1 MNIDL
6 SLNEYGIDTEELA
19 GITAMNILEQIGL
32 KVFPRDVKIE
42 DFDLFQSK
50 IPEIIKNTRFTVDD
64 YTPVDYTSSD
74 VSVCLNDEV
83 VNDNINPD
91 LSETELTV
99 RLFFSRPEYQEIEQ
113 AYQIQEMTSEGRF
126 QYSNGKTS
134 EYDCTLI
141 NYIYKNLLEYYSSHY
156 QLEDIQLDIQNNYGD
171 VSLYVLSR
179 ILASIEKGVFDEF
192 PVITLK
198 GD

>member
-1 MNIDL
+1 MDIDL
-6 SLNEYGIDTEELA
+6 SLNEYGVDTNELA
-19 GITAMNILEQIGL
+19 GITAMHILSQLGL
-32 KVFPRDVKIE
+32 KVFPRDVMIE
-42 DFDLFQSK
+42 NFDLFQSK
-50 IPEIIKNTRFTVDD
+50 IPEIIRNTKFTVNG
-64 YTPVDYTSSD
+64 YTP
-74 VSVCLNDEV
+74 NENIDEV
-83 VNDNINPD
+83 ENLTENNE
-91 LSETELTV
+91 LSETDLIIQ
-99 RLFFSRPEYQEIEQ
+99 LFYSQPEYHNLEEP
-113 AYQIQEMTSEGRF
+113 YTIQEMTSEGRF
-126 QYSNGKTS
+126 IYSNGKTS
-134 EYDCTLI
+134 EYDSTLI

>member
-6 SLNEYGIDTEELA
+6 SLNEYGIDTKELA

-74 VSVCLNDEV
+74 VSICLNDEV
-83 VNDNINPD
+83 VNDNLNPE
-91 LSETELTV
+91 LSENELTV
-99 RLFFSRPEYQEIEQ
+99 RLFFSRPEYQGLEQ

-126 QYSNGKTS
+126 IYSNGKTS

>member
-6 SLNEYGIDTEELA
+6 GLNEYSVDTQELA
-19 GITAMNILEQIGL
+19 RITARNILSQIGL
-32 KVFPRDVKIE
+32 RVITDNVRIE
-42 DFDLFQSK
+42 NLDLFQSK
-50 IPEIIKNTRFTVDD
+50 IPEIIRDTKFTIND
-64 YTPVDYTSSD
+64 YTLDEPILQTNVEDDDDTVLSD
-74 VSVCLNDEV
+74 NEV
-83 VNDNINPD
+83 
-91 LSETELTV
+91 LSPTELTV
-99 RLFFSRPEYQEIEQ
+99 RLFFSRPEYQELEQ

-126 QYSNGKTS
+126 IYSNGKTS
-134 EYDCTLI
+134 EYDSTLI

-156 QLEDIQLDIQNNYGD
+156 PLEDIQLDIQNNYGD